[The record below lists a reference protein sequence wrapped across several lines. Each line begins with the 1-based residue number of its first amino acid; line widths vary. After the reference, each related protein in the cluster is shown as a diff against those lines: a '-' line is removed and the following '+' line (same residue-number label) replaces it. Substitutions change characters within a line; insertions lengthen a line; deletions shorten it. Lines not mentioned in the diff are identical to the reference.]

1 MQIKRIFNNNAVMFL
16 NKKGREEIALGKGV
30 GYQKKIGDD
39 IDESLV
45 TKLFVLKDSNITQ
58 KLEQLLKD
66 IPIEYIILATEILQE
81 AQHRLDTEL
90 SEILIVSLSD
100 HIYASV
106 QRKLEG
112 VSIKNDLL
120 WEIKRFYSEE
130 YMIGKDAL
138 NIVYKR
144 FGIELAEDEAA
155 FIVMHLINAEVN
167 GNGTSS
173 MSKIT
178 KVMQDICNLVR
189 HHFHVEFDPS
199 SVYYYRFMTHLK
211 FFSERMLQ
219 GKTYS
224 DEEDSELFD
233 ILKLRYINAYECT
246 EKIRRYLKQ
255 AYNYQLSDEE
265 ESYLLI
271 HIQRAIYKTT
281 DS

>member
-155 FIVMHLINAEVN
+155 FIAMHLINAEVN

-199 SVYYYRFMTHLK
+199 SGYYYRFMTHLK

>member
-155 FIVMHLINAEVN
+155 FIAMHLINAEVN

-178 KVMQDICNLVR
+178 KVMQDICNLVG